1 MASDPAAPEAA
12 RRGRKPALDAGV
24 ERRLLLDAGL
34 AVLRRSGYERAT
46 LDDVLGESGLGTR
59 AFYRHFAS
67 KDELLCA
74 IYREEADA
82 SVQRVTRRLDAAA
95 TPMDAL
101 IAWVDEILSIAFR
114 TGRASRARLLWV
126 GGATTVVGYAEERER
141 SMRRFAA
148 PLVPVL
154 EEGRRTGLFPDADPE
169 PDAATINAI
178 AWSAI
183 AGFATS
189 AGPRLGPERARD
201 HVLRFAL
208 RALGAQ
214 GSS

>member
-82 SVQRVTRRLDAAA
+82 SVQRVTSRLDTAA

-114 TGRASRARLLWV
+114 TSRASRARLLWV
-126 GGATTVVGYAEERER
+126 GGATTVVGYDSER
-141 SMRRFAA
+141 
-148 PLVPVL
+148 
-154 EEGRRTGLFPDADPE
+154 
-169 PDAATINAI
+169 
-178 AWSAI
+178 
-183 AGFATS
+183 
-189 AGPRLGPERARD
+189 
-201 HVLRFAL
+201 
-208 RALGAQ
+208 
-214 GSS
+214 